1 MSDAGP
7 GVSLPVPEN
16 QSPSGARRPGGM
28 PPWLWLASAIAAA
41 LFFGLGGLY
50 LFGRVAHVLS
60 LLVLGI
66 TLASTLAPAVDS
78 LMVKLP
84 RLVAV
89 VSIYIVLVALVAGV
103 ALVITPVLVQQAR
116 DLITRLPQ
124 LMTQVQTW
132 LVVPNDLP
140 IPSLDQILS
149 SSLGTLGSAI
159 VSLPIAMFNSLLD
172 VSLVLFISL
181 YWLVLSPQLMKYVLS
196 LYPPARHSRVQHVLQ
211 RIGQSMGGY
220 LRASL
225 INGLIIG
232 LLTYIG
238 LIIIG
243 VPFPAVLSLLMGVLE
258 IIPALGPTVA
268 GFFIVIVALLQ
279 SPKLALIALI
289 FVIVLQQLEGNILVP
304 NIMRRA
310 TDISPLL
317 VILALL
323 AGSTVGGL
331 IGALVSI
338 PIVAALKVIIDEIAA
353 PAFRQWMGAPEPE

>member
-1 MSDAGP
+1 MP
-7 GVSLPVPEN
+7 PPPN
-16 QSPSGARRPGGM
+16 QPPTIERRPGRT
-28 PPWLWLASAIAAA
+28 PSWLWLASSIAAA

-50 LFGRVAHVLS
+50 LFGKVAHVLAV
-60 LLVLGI
+60 LVLGI

-78 LMVKLP
+78 LMIKLP

-89 VSIYIVLVALVAGV
+89 ISIYIVLVALIAGV
-103 ALVITPVLVQQAR
+103 AVVITPVLVLQAR
-116 DLITRLPQ
+116 DLIARLPQ
-124 LMTQVQTW
+124 LMVQVQTW
-132 LVVPNDLP
+132 LLVPKDLP
-140 IPSLDQILS
+140 IPSLDQLLS
-149 SSLGTLGSAI
+149 SSLGTLGSII
-159 VSLPIAMFNSLLD
+159 VSLPFAMFNSLLD

-196 LYPPARHSRVQHVLQ
+196 LYPQDRHARVQHVLQ

-220 LRASL
+220 LRASFT
-225 INGLIIG
+225 NGLIIG

-238 LIIIG
+238 LVIIG

-268 GFFIVIVALLQ
+268 GFFIVLVALLQ
-279 SPKLALIALI
+279 SPKMALIALV

-353 PAFRQWMGAPEPE
+353 PAFRQWMGAAELE